1 MHNKLIISLDGGGI
15 RGVLQA
21 VLLDRIEET
30 YPGFIQRTDWLAGT
44 SIGGILALGLAAGY
58 HPSDMLELFKTKG
71 RLIFDDSWMDDIKD
85 LGRFIGAEYNTK
97 PIKKVLEELFGNKTL
112 GDLHRRVLIPTF
124 QLDQKNPNTGL
135 RNWKPKFFH
144 NGPGKTS
151 DRDESVVDVALRTS
165 AAPTYFPSYQGYIDG
180 GVVANNPSMCAL
192 AQVTGSKNRLE
203 QLDHIYLLSI
213 GTGHEPAYLKG
224 KTLDWGSAQW
234 SKPILRLIMEGTS
247 GVADYQCKKMLG
259 NHYHRINPVLP
270 DQIALDDIS
279 RINDLI
285 HLADQVDM
293 KKTFRWLKSVTS

>member
-1 MHNKLIISLDGGGI
+1 MDGGGI